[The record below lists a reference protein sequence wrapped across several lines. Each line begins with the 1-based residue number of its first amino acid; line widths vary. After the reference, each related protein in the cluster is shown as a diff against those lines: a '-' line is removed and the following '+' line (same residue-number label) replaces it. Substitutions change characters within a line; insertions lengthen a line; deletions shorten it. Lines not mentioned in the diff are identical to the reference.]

1 MSNIIYQDLIKNQRK
16 NLILEKKLSLSDL
29 KRIASHLL
37 ESIFTENCS
46 LWKSENN
53 SDFVNFFFNGKKQ
66 ALHRLLYYNF
76 VDDIDNTQY
85 LKYSC
90 LNKGKC
96 CCLNH
101 IIKVNNNELINHEV
115 NNIDINNKNKKK
127 ITVEF

>member
-29 KRIASHLL
+29 KRIASHLT
-37 ESIFTENCS
+37 ESIFTKNCS
-46 LWKSENN
+46 LWTSENN

-76 VDDIDNTQY
+76 VDDINNTQY

-90 LNKGKC
+90 DNKGKC
-96 CCLNH
+96 CCLQH